1 MEQVNFK
8 EIQRTILSVFRN
20 KNTLSYLKEGLSKE
34 KILKIILNRRNIEND
49 PEFENHFLLIFPKL
63 LKKGLIKR
71 EFGTN
76 QYYIT
81 ETGKAFFSSVDK
93 NTASSFLQLD
103 DLALIGLAIAL
114 ENRLRVPVKSID
126 LTGIVPQNFAKAIA
140 EDINYLCDHRSFEP
154 SCIAY
159 MLREIVSD
167 RYQ

>member
-8 EIQRTILSVFRN
+8 ETQRTILSVFRN
-20 KNTLSYLKEGLSKE
+20 KNTLSFLKKGLPKE
-34 KILKIILNRRNIEND
+34 KILKIILNRRNVEND
-49 PEFENHFLLIFPKL
+49 PEFENYFLLIFSKL

-76 QYYIT
+76 QYHIT
-81 ETGKAFFSSVDK
+81 EAGKAFFDSVDK
-93 NTASSFLQLD
+93 TTAASFLQLD
-103 DLALIGLAIAL
+103 DLALIRLAIAL

-126 LTGIVPQNFAKAIA
+126 LTGIVPQNLAKVIT
-140 EDINYLCDHRSFEP
+140 EEINYLCDHRSFEP

-159 MLREIVSD
+159 MFRQIVSD